1 MHIIGMHFNQRT
13 IATHVLG
20 ADAYQNRPTSH
31 NTDAHA
37 DVIGVPV
44 QL

>member
-1 MHIIGMHFNQRT
+1 MHVIGMHFNQRT
-13 IATHVLG
+13 SYTRIG